1 MDPDTNTPKD
11 EETLENS
18 TEIEATAPVTEVGG
32 GDIVINLESMIKT
45 TMAAIDTQFQQ
56 SREFKEMLDDILNND
71 PGYAGAVEKTKEASK
86 VKQGE
91 RARVMKQPQAKD
103 LDDKLKTLKSEMKEN
118 QGALSDYLQEYAR
131 MAGVNEIIDDNG
143 EAREIAFTARLIRK
157 SFK

>member
-1 MDPDTNTPKD
+1 MDPDTNTPQD
-11 EETLENS
+11 EETSEDS
-18 TEIEATAPVTEVGG
+18 ISAEATTPVTEVGG

-45 TMAAIDTQFQQ
+45 TMSAIDTQFQQ

-71 PGYAGAVEKTKEASK
+71 PGYAAAVEKTKEASK

-143 EAREIAFTARLIRK
+143 EAREIAFTAKLIRK
-157 SFK
+157 H

>member
-1 MDPDTNTPKD
+1 MDPDTNTSPD
-11 EETLENS
+11 EEVFQDSTALE
-18 TEIEATAPVTEVGG
+18 TPTPVTEVGG

-45 TMAAIDTQFQQ
+45 TMAAIDKQFQQ

-71 PGYAGAVEKTKEASK
+71 PGYAEAVEKTKEASK

-143 EAREIAFTARLIRK
+143 EAREIVYTAKLIRK
-157 SFK
+157 H